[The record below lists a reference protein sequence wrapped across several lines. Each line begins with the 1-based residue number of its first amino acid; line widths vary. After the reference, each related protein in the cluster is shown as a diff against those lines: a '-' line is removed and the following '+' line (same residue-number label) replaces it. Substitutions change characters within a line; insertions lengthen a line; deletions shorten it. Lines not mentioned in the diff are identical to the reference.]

1 MKLSSVP
8 VGAVIKSVRNDNSFF
23 IQIISK
29 NLVTVTLDNGCS
41 VPVQY
46 DVADHMIEYPDS
58 EEEM

>member
-1 MKLSSVP
+1 MKISNIP
-8 VGAVIKSVRNDNSFF
+8 VGAGIKSVRNDSINF
-23 IQIISK
+23 IRIISK

-46 DVADHMIEYPDS
+46 DVDDNMIEYPDS

>member
-1 MKLSSVP
+1 MKLSSMP
-8 VGAVIKSVRNDNSFF
+8 VGTVIKNGTSFLR
-23 IQIISK
+23 IISK

-46 DVADHMIEYPDS
+46 DVPDNMIEYPDS